1 MELPATALISLK
13 MGEEEVMVRLAEAVM
28 MAVKEE
34 KEEVDWIGA
43 NNAEVL
49 TMVGSGRLGGIAR
62 ACPGWLFHWWQ
73 G

>member
-1 MELPATALISLK
+1 
-13 MGEEEVMVRLAEAVM
+13 MVRLAEAVM

-49 TMVGSGRLGGIAR
+49 TMEGRGRLGGIAR
-62 ACPGWLFHWWQ
+62 AWPG
-73 G
+73 